1 MDKKQNQKK
10 LNKISAVFLLAGFGK
25 RISDITNKPKCL
37 LKINKK
43 TLIDRSLNI
52 LKKLGI
58 RNVVFVLGYKKQ
70 MIKKQIKKFDKSF
83 NFKFAFNNDY
93 RSRGNSF
100 SLLKGL
106 EKSHGDPLVFD
117 GDLIFSFGILKNF
130 LKDNE
135 NSSFLI
141 GRTPISNIECAKA
154 LADEHGF
161 IRKTIDKRLIKKS
174 ELKKYKFVGEAI
186 GIVQIK
192 DNIRPKMISRLKK
205 FLKIKKNLKLNW
217 EHFMNEFLR
226 DNYFDYKKT
235 SNSQWIEIDTKHDYI
250 KAKSLFKND

>member
-1 MDKKQNQKK
+1 MDKKQKQKK
-10 LNKISAVFLLAGFGK
+10 LKKLSAIFLLAGFGK
-25 RISDITNKPKCL
+25 RISDVTNNPKCL

-43 TLIDRSLNI
+43 TLIDRNLNI

-58 RNVVFVLGYKKQ
+58 RNVIFVLGYKKQ
-70 MIKKQIKKFDKSF
+70 MIKNQIKKFDKIF
-83 NFKFAFNNDY
+83 NFKFTFNNDY
-93 RSRGNSF
+93 KFKGNSF

-106 EKSHGDPLVFD
+106 EKSHGDSLVFD
-117 GDLIFSFGILKNF
+117 GDLIFSSGILKSF
-130 LKDNE
+130 LKDNK

-141 GRTPISNIECAKA
+141 GKTPISNIECAKA
-154 LADEHGF
+154 LADENGF

-174 ELKKYKFVGEAI
+174 ELKKLRFVGEAI

-192 DNIRPKMISRLKK
+192 DNIRAKIISRLKK
-205 FLKIKKNLKLNW
+205 FLKIKKNIKLNW